1 MKHISSIVWLSCAL
15 LLAATTTMAA
25 DKALP
30 SWNDADAKK
39 AIVEFVERVTR
50 EGSPDFVTAA
60 ERIAVFDNDGTLWS
74 EQPVVQGMFL
84 LWRLEKMAKDDP
96 SLRTRQPFKEVF
108 ERDKEF
114 LKTEGLPAV
123 IELFAATH
131 AGMSQETFESEV
143 KKFFAEA
150 KHPTLDVPFGQ
161 VVYKPMIELL
171 DYLRAN
177 DFKTYICSGGGVDFM
192 RGVSTKL
199 YGIPAEQVIG
209 SSMKK
214 ELRDVDGK
222 WVLSRSGELN
232 SFNDKEVKPVNIDLH
247 IGRRP
252 LFAMGNVRSGGD
264 IGMLSYSQGR
274 RGPTLQLLVNHDDE
288 AREFEYAEKDNASLK
303 AAESS
308 GWIVVS
314 MKHDWR
320 SVFVRAK

>member
-1 MKHISSIVWLSCAL
+1 
-15 LLAATTTMAA
+15 
-25 DKALP
+25 
-30 SWNDADAKK
+30 
-39 AIVEFVERVTR
+39 
-50 EGSPDFVTAA
+50 
-60 ERIAVFDNDGTLWS
+60 
-74 EQPVVQGMFL
+74 
-84 LWRLEKMAKDDP
+84 
-96 SLRTRQPFKEVF
+96 
-108 ERDKEF
+108 
-114 LKTEGLPAV
+114 
-123 IELFAATH
+123 
-131 AGMSQETFESEV
+131 
-143 KKFFAEA
+143 
-150 KHPTLDVPFGQ
+150 
-161 VVYKPMIELL
+161 LL

-303 AAESS
+303 AAEAS